1 MLVRSVCKFCFVQ
14 FGMTWLS
21 LLSWFGRGALRSV
34 AVIGLLLAVIFLYV
48 PHTYISSM
56 QKVVPM
62 VSLRHRRG
70 AVGILSFFR
79 IRRTERKK
87 WRRVFFMVSFLFFFL
102 ASACTQQL
110 AMNKLPLGRVVEHKN
125 RYVYAY
131 MHSEP

>member
-1 MLVRSVCKFCFVQ
+1 
-14 FGMTWLS
+14 MTWLG

-70 AVGILSFFR
+70 AVGILSFFPHQKNR
-79 IRRTERKK
+79 NKEKNGGE
-87 WRRVFFMVSFLFFFL
+87 FFLWLAFFFSFWL
-102 ASACTQQL
+102 L
-110 AMNKLPLGRVVEHKN
+110 HVHNNYL
-125 RYVYAY
+125 
-131 MHSEP
+131 